1 MPRKRRIAPGLIL
14 LGSLAA
20 CQHAAPPPPAP
31 ASAASEA
38 EQLDAL
44 PPVAPHGKAPLDRS
58 GRKQI
63 GEASWFGPAAG
74 GTMADGHPM
83 DPQAP
88 VAASKTLPIGSTAT
102 VTNLANGRSA
112 TVTVEDRGP
121 FVDGRVVDV
130 SPVVASQLALKKS
143 GVAPVVVKPITVPQP
158 NGAVKLG
165 AGAAEASPDEVARAA
180 EATKRLTGAS
190 TTETASSH

>member
-1 MPRKRRIAPGLIL
+1 
-14 LGSLAA
+14 
-20 CQHAAPPPPAP
+20 
-31 ASAASEA
+31 
-38 EQLDAL
+38 
-44 PPVAPHGKAPLDRS
+44 
-58 GRKQI
+58 
-63 GEASWFGPAAG
+63 
-74 GTMADGHPM
+74 M

-130 SPVVASQLALKKS
+130 SPAVASQLALKKS

-158 NGAVKLG
+158 NGVVKLG

-190 TTETASSH
+190 MTATANTH